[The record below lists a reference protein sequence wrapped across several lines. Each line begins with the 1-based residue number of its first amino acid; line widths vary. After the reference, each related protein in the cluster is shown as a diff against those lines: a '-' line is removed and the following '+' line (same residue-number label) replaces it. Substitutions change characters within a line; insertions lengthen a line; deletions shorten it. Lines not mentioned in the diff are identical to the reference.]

1 MAGNREY
8 KSDVFGMLMEEPGYA
23 LEVYNALNHS
33 DYRDPGLVEVCSLER
48 GISLSV
54 RNDAAFILDMNL
66 SVYEHES
73 TVCPNMPLRALIYVT
88 NILEQW
94 VKKQNI
100 YGRKLVKIPTPRFA
114 VFYNGVED
122 QPELYQLKLS
132 DAYANPMEEPELEL
146 ACTVYNINAGM
157 NRKLLSECPVLE
169 QYMMFVGYVREYLG
183 AYPEKDLRK
192 AIDKAIDRCIREDV
206 LREFLIRRRREVT
219 KVTQLDYTFDR
230 RIELEREDAIAEER
244 VNTERERKAKE
255 EALQEKEKERQ
266 RAEQAEI
273 ELQKL
278 RTELEASLQ
287 TGFGN
292 RPDRRPFLRVKS
304 RDAPHEY
311 FEDFQ

>member
-33 DYRDPGLVEVCSLER
+33 DYRDPALVDVCNLER

-66 SVYEHES
+66 SVYEHEA
-73 TVCPNMPLRALIYVT
+73 TICPNMPLRALIYVT

-94 VKKQNI
+94 VKKENI

-114 VFYNGVED
+114 VFYNGVEE
-122 QPELYQLKLS
+122 QPEQYQLKLS
-132 DAYANPMEEPELEL
+132 DAYVNPMEEPELEL
-146 ACTVYNINAGM
+146 TCTVYNINAGM

-169 QYMMFVGYVREYLG
+169 QYMIFVGYVREYLG
-183 AYPEKDLRK
+183 ACPEKDLRK

-206 LREFLIRRRREVT
+206 LREFLIRRRGEVT

-230 RIELEREDAIAEER
+230 RIELEREDAREEALAEER
-244 VNTERERKAKE
+244 VNTERERQAKE
-255 EALQEKEKERQ
+255 RERQ
-266 RAEQAEI
+266 AKEQAEK
-273 ELQKL
+273 EVQRL
-278 RTELEASLQ
+278 RAELEQYKRQLSETRNQ
-287 TGFGN
+287 
-292 RPDRRPFLRVKS
+292 DSWKQ
-304 RDAPHEY
+304 Y
-311 FEDFQ
+311 

>member
-132 DAYANPMEEPELEL
+132 DAYATPMEEPELEL

-266 RAEQAEI
+266 RAEQAEL
-273 ELQKL
+273 EVQKL
-278 RTELEASLQ
+278 RTELEEY
-287 TGFGN
+287 
-292 RPDRRPFLRVKS
+292 RRRFS
-304 RDAPHEY
+304 EA
-311 FEDFQ
+311 

>member
-33 DYRDPGLVEVCSLER
+33 DYRDPGLVEMCSLER

-73 TVCPNMPLRALIYVT
+73 TICPNMPLRALIYVT

-94 VKKQNI
+94 VKKRNI

-114 VFYNGVED
+114 VFYNGVEE
-122 QPELYQLKLS
+122 QYQLKLS
-132 DAYANPMEEPELEL
+132 DAYASMMEEPELEL
-146 ACTVYNINAGM
+146 TCTVYNINSGK
-157 NRKLLSECPVLE
+157 NRELLSECPVLE
-169 QYMMFVGYVREYLG
+169 QYMVFVRYVREGLEI
-183 AYPEKDLRK
+183 YPEKDLAK
-192 AIDKAIDRCIREDV
+192 AIDGAIDRCIEEGV
-206 LREFLIRRRREVT
+206 LREFLMKRREEVT

-230 RIELEREDAIAEER
+230 RIELEREDAREEALAEER

-255 EALQEKEKERQ
+255 EERQAKERERQAKERERQAKERERQ
-266 RAEQAEI
+266 RAELAET
-273 ELQKL
+273 EAQKL
-278 RTELEASLQ
+278 RAELEQ
-287 TGFGN
+287 YK
-292 RPDRRPFLRVKS
+292 RRFPE
-304 RDAPHEY
+304 A
-311 FEDFQ
+311 